1 MRSKLHT
8 KTFMK
13 VNSMGR
19 KTYINGIP
27 GKKWGICNSRAKSF
41 QFGSCEDTPEKAEFA
56 LFQQI
61 GKDSYKSRFYS
72 KMMSF
77 RDIVQIK
84 MEKEAYRLRLRRMHP
99 RDEDS
104 PEPIP

>member
-1 MRSKLHT
+1 MNNIK
-8 KTFMK
+8 
-13 VNSMGR
+13 R

-27 GKKWGICNSRAKSF
+27 GKKWGIYNARTKSF
-41 QFGSCEDTPEKAEFA
+41 QFGICEDTPEKAEFA

-61 GKDSYKSRFYS
+61 GKDAYKWRFYP

-84 MEKEAYRLRLRRMHP
+84 MEKEAYRLRQRRRHLR
-99 RDEDS
+99 DDDS
-104 PEPIP
+104 QEANA